1 MKGVLDMGTVGCSH
15 NLVDNTLGLCHS
27 AKSGDHRRRLPV
39 QQQEGVIK
47 FRLDF
52 TEALPLTPGELA
64 ELQTWRAIL
73 YRHRLIGQEPAR
85 YGGYGY
91 GNLSHRL
98 PPYAAPSHHRTFV
111 ISGSQTGDLAELG
124 PEHYAVVEACYSE
137 ENRIVARGPIRPSS
151 ESLTHG
157 AVYDLDSAIRCVLH
171 VHSPEIWQQAAG
183 LALPI
188 TDAAVPYG
196 SPEMAA
202 EVARLYAETDLQ
214 VRGIFSMGG
223 HEDGIVA
230 FGPTAQAAGDVLME
244 VWHQAA
250 GAARS

>member
-1 MKGVLDMGTVGCSH
+1 MK
-15 NLVDNTLGLCHS
+15 
-27 AKSGDHRRRLPV
+27 
-39 QQQEGVIK
+39 QEGVIK

-52 TEALPLTPGELA
+52 TDALPLAPGDLA
-64 ELQTWRAIL
+64 ELQSWRAIL
-73 YRHRLIGQEPAR
+73 YRHRLIGQDPAR

-98 PPYAAPSHHRTFV
+98 PPFAAPVGRRAFV

-124 PEHYAVVEACYSE
+124 PEHYAVVDACDSAA
-137 ENRIVARGPIRPSS
+137 NRIVAHGPIRPSS

-157 AVYDLDSAIRCVLH
+157 AVYDLDDSIRCVLH
-171 VHSPEIWQQAAG
+171 VHSPEIWHAAAR
-183 LALPI
+183 LAIPT

-202 EVARLYAETDLQ
+202 EVARLYAATDLRT
-214 VRGIFSMGG
+214 RGIFSMGG

-230 FGPTAQAAGDVLME
+230 FGPTAQTAGELLMA
-244 VWHQAA
+244 VWEQVR
-250 GAARS
+250 GGDPTGEP